1 MKDLIKINLNQ
12 TVSKTELKEKQADKI
27 RWVAFYGI
35 IILFTGLIIWQ
46 SILIGKSNAII
57 SDQNALITSVSREI
71 RDIKETG
78 LKNFDEKRRLKPG
91 DIDELKEFQT
101 EKRIF
106 WGPKLTALID
116 AVSEDMV
123 VTNMEL
129 VNRKFKMTV
138 YTRFDTI
145 NPSNTAYKKGK
156 DFETR
161 LKDSGFI
168 DYFKKDSQGDPE
180 FSAVKYEDDNIDG
193 NKVHKIVFQGEIEK
207 TLQKKRLRSKRRK

>member
-1 MKDLIKINLNQ
+1 MNDLIKINLNQ

-106 WGPKLTALID
+106 
-116 AVSEDMV
+116 
-123 VTNMEL
+123 
-129 VNRKFKMTV
+129 
-138 YTRFDTI
+138 
-145 NPSNTAYKKGK
+145 
-156 DFETR
+156 
-161 LKDSGFI
+161 
-168 DYFKKDSQGDPE
+168 
-180 FSAVKYEDDNIDG
+180 
-193 NKVHKIVFQGEIEK
+193 
-207 TLQKKRLRSKRRK
+207 